1 MDRRARV
8 HIRRLLS
15 DLRNSLSRVFSESPE
30 VNRVLHRIGA
40 QGWSL
45 YLVIDK
51 SEGQSEP
58 NAFEISSRMAST
70 ESDPSFRINGRDL
83 SFLRSVGIDPTRT
96 LRRRRKH

>member
-58 NAFEISSRMAST
+58 NAFEISSRMASA